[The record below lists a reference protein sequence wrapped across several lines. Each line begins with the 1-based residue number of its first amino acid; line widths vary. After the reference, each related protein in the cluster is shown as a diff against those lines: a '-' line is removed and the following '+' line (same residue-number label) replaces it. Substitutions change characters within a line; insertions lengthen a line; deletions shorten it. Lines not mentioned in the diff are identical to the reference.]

1 MQIDLITVKFYWT
14 NAQNKDQI
22 KMSHDQFMTHH
33 HDVSLLYKFMH
44 FSKTEFTL
52 LIYVSVF
59 LKRILNK
66 TMH

>member
-22 KMSHDQFMTHH
+22 KMSHDQFMTQHQ
-33 HDVSLLYKFMH
+33 VSLFYKFMH
-44 FSKTEFTL
+44 FLKTEFTL